1 MSYLSSFPGEDRSA
15 VLAGIPEV
23 AAADERVAREI
34 RSHVPERWYALVSV
48 RIAAL
53 LGLDARL
60 DELRGVLAPELA
72 RAVAA
77 DWSAASLGG
86 TERAILA
93 FTEKATI
100 AQATLRAADV
110 DALRTAGLTDR
121 QILAVASLV
130 AYQNYA
136 LRAAQAFGVRA
147 C

>member
-1 MSYLSSFPGEDRSA
+1 MSYLASFPNDDLSA

-23 AAADERVAREI
+23 AAADRRMVREI

-48 RIAAL
+48 RIASL
-53 LGLDARL
+53 LGLAFRL
-60 DELRGVLAPELA
+60 EEVRDPLDPELA
-72 RAVAA
+72 QTIAI
-77 DWSAASLGG
+77 DWSTAPLGG

-100 AQATLRAADV
+100 AQAAMRASDVDGLRA
-110 DALRTAGLTDR
+110 AGLTDR

-136 LRAAQAFGVRA
+136 LRAAQAYGVRA
-147 C
+147 R

>member
-1 MSYLSSFPGEDRSA
+1 MSYLSSFPGDDLSA

-23 AAADERVAREI
+23 AAADERIAGEI
-34 RSHVPERWYALVSV
+34 RSHVPERWHALVSV

-53 LGLDARL
+53 LGLEARL
-60 DELRGVLAPELA
+60 EELRGVLDPALA
-72 RAVAA
+72 RIIVA
-77 DWSAASLGG
+77 DWSVAPLDDAEG
-86 TERAILA
+86 AILA

-100 AQATLRAADV
+100 TQARMRSSDVEALRAA
-110 DALRTAGLTDR
+110 GLNDR

-147 C
+147 R

>member
-1 MSYLSSFPGEDRSA
+1 MSYLSSFPGDDLSA
-15 VLAGIPEV
+15 VLAGVPEV
-23 AAADERVAREI
+23 AAADACVAREI
-34 RSHVPERWYALVSV
+34 RSHVPERWHALVSV

-60 DELRGVLAPELA
+60 EELRGALDPALA
-72 RAVAA
+72 RTIVA
-77 DWSAASLGG
+77 DWSEASLDD

-93 FTEKATI
+93 FTEKATV
-100 AQATLRAADV
+100 AQATMRASDV
-110 DALRTAGLTDR
+110 DALRVAGLNDR

-147 C
+147 R